1 MTGPKS
7 GRHVHDDA
15 VLFIV
20 TAPARRGIGP
30 QVAGVAFRRRGLVTE
45 RHEDTGGLMG
55 HICRNVR
62 VTPWVGIGVAASERP
77 GLSGRVA
84 NVHAARPLVFFLA
97 SPAGRSLLTR

>member
-30 QVAGVAFRRRGLVTE
+30 QVAGVAVRRR
-45 RHEDTGGLMG
+45 GLMG
-55 HICRNVR
+55 HIRRNVR

-77 GLSGRVA
+77 GLSRRPA

-97 SPAGRSLLTR
+97 SPGGRSLLTR